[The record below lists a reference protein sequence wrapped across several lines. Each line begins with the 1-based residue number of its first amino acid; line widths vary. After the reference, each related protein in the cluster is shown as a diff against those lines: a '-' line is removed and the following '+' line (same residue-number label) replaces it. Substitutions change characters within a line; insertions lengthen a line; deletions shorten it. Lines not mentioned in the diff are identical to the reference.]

1 MSREEIIAKLQ
12 EHHMA
17 FIHCIELMEDD
28 QFNFAKE
35 GKWNA
40 GQTLDHLSRAVGA
53 LDKALMLPKFLFAGL
68 FGKSNR
74 PSKSYEALVM
84 RYGEKLA
91 AGGKAHGRYLPE
103 KISFDSRQKAC
114 LALQKSIGRI
124 CNRLNGYSEMQLDE
138 YILPHPLL
146 GKITIREMMYFT
158 CYHAEH
164 HRRIMLRDMQELKSA
179 SS

>member
-1 MSREEIIAKLQ
+1 MNREEIIAKLKD
-12 EHHMA
+12 HHTT
-17 FIHCIELMEDD
+17 FIRTVESLNEDE
-28 QFNFAKE
+28 FNFAKE

-84 RYGEKLA
+84 KYREKLA
-91 AGGKAHGRYLPE
+91 AGGKAHGRYLPK
-103 KISFDSRQKAC
+103 KISFTGRQKAFS
-114 LALQKSIGRI
+114 ALQKSIERI
-124 CNRLNGYSEMQLDE
+124 CNRLGNYSEMQLDE

-146 GKITIREMMYFT
+146 GKITMREMMYFT

-164 HRRIMLRDMQELKSA
+164 HRQIILRDKKV
-179 SS
+179 